1 MRNTSFLMLLFAFV
15 FNSSCTKYDN
25 LIEDYVSKTSLNQKW
40 VCSENLRITINQIGQ
55 LPIYLTKGHEDY
67 KPVWSASG
75 DKIVFFRVQEYGSD
89 FKDWRT
95 KLCVIDA
102 DGKNFKELTT
112 ANYPNFNPTW
122 TRDGSNKIILNRY
135 APQGGWKNE
144 IFFLSP
150 NNEPGSEILISHPS
164 GKYYEWAM
172 SGLKDGRIFIDRI
185 TNSGVK
191 SYLLTPNPGNEGKY
205 EEIKRPTTN
214 YWHKLSVSPSETK
227 VAYMLDMDGYMPT
240 YEDVFICYAEFDL
253 EKMEVKN
260 QVIISEDIPDAVFEY
275 PRWSTDEKFI
285 IYDSNKTGKYQMY
298 AYSFEDDSTY
308 IISLNSRNDYQF
320 GNFINLPK

>member
-1 MRNTSFLMLLFAFV
+1 MRNISLTLLLFALV
-15 FNSSCTKYDN
+15 IISACTEDDN
-25 LIEDYVSKTSLNQKW
+25 LIEEYLAETSLNQKW
-40 VCSENLRITINQIGQ
+40 VCSENLRITINQMNES
-55 LPIYLTKGHEDY
+55 PIYLTKGHDDY

-95 KLCVIDA
+95 KLCVIGA

-112 ANYPNFNPTW
+112 GDNPNFNPTW

-135 APQGGWKNE
+135 AKQGGWKNE
-144 IFFLSP
+144 IFFVSP
-150 NNEPGSEILISHPS
+150 DGEPGSEVLISHPS
-164 GKYYEWAM
+164 KQFYEWAM

-185 TNSGVK
+185 TDSFVK
-191 SYLLTPNPGNEGKY
+191 SYLLTPNPGKEGIY
-205 EEIKRPTTN
+205 EEIKRPTTK

-240 YEDVFICYAEFDL
+240 YEDVFICYADFDV
-253 EKMEVKN
+253 EKREVKN
-260 QVIISEDIPDAVFEY
+260 QVIITEDNPVDVCEY
-275 PRWSTDEKFI
+275 PRWSADEKYI

-298 AYSFEDDSTY
+298 AYSLEDDSTY
-308 IISLNSRNDYQF
+308 IISLDSRKNYQF
-320 GNFINLPK
+320 GNFNNLPK